1 MNLMMPLPMQKRR
14 YAFPFPRLVGIKMP
28 LKFFA
33 DDWSIQTDFW
43 VPKVVSEAVW
53 RWSLVPVLVPGMG
66 SRVVRESTGP
76 WLSHGCRILLVP
88 VPALAKISV
97 PNANATLLLR

>member
-14 YAFPFPRLVGIKMP
+14 YAFPFPRLGGINMP

-43 VPKVVSEAVW
+43 VPKVVSEAMCVE
-53 RWSLVPVLVPGMG
+53 M
-66 SRVVRESTGP
+66 VVGARASTQNG
-76 WLSHGCRILLVP
+76 R
-88 VPALAKISV
+88 
-97 PNANATLLLR
+97 